1 MNAAENSSYFF
12 AGEQIAGFQLIHPL
26 RIRTLSESWYAVRR
40 RDGSPA
46 AIKFLRREHPRIP
59 QFYDM
64 ADFLMRHRSPF
75 LIAVLECAETA
86 QQMPYAAMEYATG
99 GTLRQPLGKGRILP
113 LAEAVRL
120 LRSMLLALDVL
131 HRGGIVH
138 RDVKPENI
146 WFAADGAPRLGDFG
160 LAKLPN
166 FPEESGKVFG
176 TAAYMS
182 PEQAQDSTTVDCRS
196 DLYSLALVLFE
207 VLTGKRFRPKN
218 SFPDTLKQILSD
230 RSEPPV
236 ELLREAATEK
246 LALLL
251 GRMMEYSAAL
261 RPRSAAE
268 ALAEL
273 DAMSLPVGE

>member
-1 MNAAENSSYFF
+1 
-12 AGEQIAGFQLIHPL
+12 
-26 RIRTLSESWYAVRR
+26 
-40 RDGSPA
+40 
-46 AIKFLRREHPRIP
+46 
-59 QFYDM
+59 
-64 ADFLMRHRSPF
+64 
-75 LIAVLECAETA
+75 
-86 QQMPYAAMEYATG
+86 
-99 GTLRQPLGKGRILP
+99 
-113 LAEAVRL
+113 
-120 LRSMLLALDVL
+120 MLLALDVL

-207 VLTGKRFRPKN
+207 ALTGKRFRPKN